1 MSLRRAMVPEL
12 TSVERLV
19 LRQTAPA
26 LSVFLLVFLAMVAIT
41 PACSGPNKRTR
52 VLQQTVAAVNAARDG
67 FLVWDRHHQLAILDR
82 ASSREEA
89 IAKREEYLVKWRLVM
104 ESFTVAYQALI
115 VAATQTDTLSY
126 QAALAA
132 SADLLDTLKKLMGGG

>member
-12 TSVERLV
+12 TSLERHV

-26 LSVFLLVFLAMVAIT
+26 LSVFLLIFLAMVAIT

-52 VLQQTVAAVNAARDG
+52 VLQHTVAAVNAARDG
-67 FLVWDRHHQLAILDR
+67 FLAWDRQHQLAILDK
-82 ASSREEA
+82 ANSREEA
-89 IAKREEYLVKWRLVM
+89 IAKREEYLVKWRVVM